1 MLPTDAVIPPPEAEE
16 ITRLSLSFLSNK
28 YQIIRKK
35 FLSASMARDNG
46 EDHFSLLRWEN
57 IRPPPLWSIFF
68 FHVIGQNGNVYKFS
82 FVQKNVMIHGE
93 TFGQHPFREAR
104 DTGKKSC
111 PPPSRFDG
119 GIVEETGLNFF
130 SGLELD
136 FNQRTIFKL
145 ACASSNSRKTL
156 RENNRSIFIYKKAIN
171 RKVKV
176 KLNSPPSSLSSS
188 FPIHSPHVFNY
199 CKFIVRFILD
209 APIFPPPSSMQ
220 LHKMCN
226 LRNCIAQQQRLTRV
240 NPWDFVR
247 PIFDRASRAH
257 NFLPLERRE
266 VLVGASVKR
275 TE

>member
-1 MLPTDAVIPPPEAEE
+1 M
-16 ITRLSLSFLSNK
+16 
-28 YQIIRKK
+28 
-35 FLSASMARDNG
+35 
-46 EDHFSLLRWEN
+46 
-57 IRPPPLWSIFF
+57 
-68 FHVIGQNGNVYKFS
+68 YKFS

-111 PPPSRFDG
+111 PPPPSRFDE

-176 KLNSPPSSLSSS
+176 KLNSPPSLLFSYPLATRVQLLQ
-188 FPIHSPHVFNY
+188 IHRTVHPRCTHLPTTV
-199 CKFIVRFILD
+199 LD
-209 APIFPPPSSMQ
+209 AAP
-220 LHKMCN
+220 
-226 LRNCIAQQQRLTRV
+226 
-240 NPWDFVR
+240 
-247 PIFDRASRAH
+247 
-257 NFLPLERRE
+257 
-266 VLVGASVKR
+266 
-275 TE
+275 